1 MNKKKMK
8 QPLKLN
14 RETIVQLSSQR
25 LVQVVGGGPAGL
37 AISLPGNP
45 CGQSHQGTC
54 DN

>member
-14 RETIVQLSSQR
+14 RETIVQLSAQR
-25 LVQVVGGGPAGL
+25 LVQAVGGLAGL
-37 AISLPGNP
+37 ALSLPGNP
-45 CGQSHQGTC
+45 CGESHQGTC